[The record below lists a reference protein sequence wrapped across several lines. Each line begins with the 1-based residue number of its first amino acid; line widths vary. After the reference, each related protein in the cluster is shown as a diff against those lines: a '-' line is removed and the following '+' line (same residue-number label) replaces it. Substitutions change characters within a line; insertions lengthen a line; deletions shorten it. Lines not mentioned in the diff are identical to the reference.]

1 MLLKFFAAREIPAI
15 FLLAAVLILGGCGR
29 NSAVTAED
37 TKIAMGTLARLTVRA
52 DEITAQAGL
61 RDGMAVLAQTERDA
75 DGAALA
81 AVEAAAG
88 TGEWREISPALY
100 ETLTLAQE
108 IARRS
113 DGAFDVTAGALT

>member
-52 DEITAQAGL
+52 DEITAQTEL
-61 RDGMAVLAQTERDA
+61 RSPPLKLRQG
-75 DGAALA
+75 
-81 AVEAAAG
+81 
-88 TGEWREISPALY
+88 RESGGRFHPRSM
-100 ETLTLAQE
+100 
-108 IARRS
+108 RR
-113 DGAFDVTAGALT
+113 